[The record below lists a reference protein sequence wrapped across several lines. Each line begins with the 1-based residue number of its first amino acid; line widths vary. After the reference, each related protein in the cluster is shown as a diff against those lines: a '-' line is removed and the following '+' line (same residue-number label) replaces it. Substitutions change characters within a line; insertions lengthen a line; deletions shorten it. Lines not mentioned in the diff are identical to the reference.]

1 MAYGDGDI
9 NTQHWNVKVLAVNNY
24 TVNNFSAN
32 NVDAGVIGA
41 DTISTTI
48 LNANTLIVANVT
60 SNVTVSSNI
69 WFGNSTG
76 GSLGKPYI
84 LRADGY
90 QKGGQI
96 LLKSGKGV
104 SPSVSTGET
113 NTIASIF
120 WGDVVGVDQF
130 DFLTI
135 KAWIKP
141 ITNNNGLYMRL
152 MQANVAQ
159 TTFASANYFY
169 TWHQTAAAVVTN
181 VSGSTSGNT
190 MWSLGSTGLVNT
202 HHAYLVVEVP
212 NPFDNTKTQ
221 KVCNWKMTY
230 HPTGA
235 TISSARQEGVGTFV
249 GAVNSYGLGIGLWNG
264 STPASLLDNYS
275 FAIYGD
281 KF

>member
-9 NTQHWNVKVLAVNNY
+9 NTQNWNVKVLAVNNY

-76 GSLGKPYI
+76 GALGKPYI

-120 WGDVVGVDQF
+120 WGDVVGIDQF
-130 DFLTI
+130 DILTI

-159 TTFASANYFY
+159 TTFASANYFFA
-169 TWHQTAAAVVTN
+169 WHQTSSAEVTSN
-181 VSGSTSGNT
+181 NNASGNT
-190 MWSLGSTGLVNT
+190 SWILGVTGLVNT
-202 HHAYLVVEVP
+202 HHAFLTMDII

-221 KVCNWKMTY
+221 KVCKWNLSY
-230 HPTGA
+230 APAGA
-235 TISSARQEGVGTFV
+235 TPVAAIQVGTGVFV
-249 GAVNSYGLGIGLWNG
+249 GLVNTYGIGIGLWNG
-264 STPASLLDNYS
+264 TTSSLLDNFS
-275 FAIYGD
+275 FAVYGD